1 VNDGSIFPVIS
12 ANGAWLADA
21 ASKTV
26 TPLVTFGLGYTTAR
40 WGRISRW
47 IRRIDPVQVHIEPDP
62 EIIYAN
68 LPNIISFPQFIPCER
83 TAVPSAPDKPLALY
97 KWAKELGGSPAWA
110 FDLQVTITAWDE
122 LDVVVDTLRVEA
134 VERKIPSGVVVVK
147 GVGGAAIQREQLDVK
162 LSTTACTV
170 TPRRAGSGTEFNGFA
185 FQLKPGE
192 VQRFLLH
199 VSPKDDTD
207 QPVDAYEWTA
217 FLDLLV
223 QNRRKTIQINDHG
236 KPFVLVKREARRTV
250 WL

>member
-1 VNDGSIFPVIS
+1 MIS
-12 ANGAWLADA
+12 ANGAWIADT
-21 ASKTV
+21 ASKAV
-26 TPLVTFGLGYTTAR
+26 APLVTFTLGYITAR

-47 IRRIDPVQVHIEPDP
+47 IRRRDPLQVHIEPDP

-68 LPNIISFPQFIPCER
+68 LPNIVTFPQFIPCER
-83 TAVPSAPDKPLALY
+83 NAVPSPPTKALALY
-97 KWAKELGGSPAWA
+97 RWAKELGGSPAWA
-110 FDLQVTITAWDE
+110 FDLQVTITAWDD

-134 VERKIPSGVVVVK
+134 AERKIPSGVVIVK

-162 LSTTACTV
+162 LSTTACRV
-170 TPRRAGSGTEFNGFA
+170 TPRRAGSGKEFDGFA

-199 VSPKDDTD
+199 VSPTNDTD
-207 QPVDAYEWTA
+207 QSVDAYEWTA

-223 QNRRKTIQINDHG
+223 GNKRKTVEITDQG
-236 KPFVLVKREARRTV
+236 RPFVLVKRDRCETK